1 MLRIDSLHA
10 EKKQSPS
17 WLHLQSLGFHILM
30 GVYLTKRG
38 ELLLANKQKRPS
50 RSWVVVAEEVGFEPT
65 VAIHQKNEISI
76 WQNEREK

>member
-1 MLRIDSLHA
+1 
-10 EKKQSPS
+10 
-17 WLHLQSLGFHILM
+17 M

-65 VAIHQKNEISI
+65 VAFTTTVFETVLFGRSSTLPLINAIGAT
-76 WQNEREK
+76 NALR